1 MDIRLVARPHDLDA
15 LARLFTVITDCDGHA
30 PLGEHKYL
38 DLLHAEP
45 DQITGLVAEDAAGV
59 VGYVA
64 LGPTQEMDT
73 WALEFAIHPLHRH
86 HKTTLTMVEAGV
98 DWVEAKGGRTIRVWA
113 FQPNLAEVLE
123 ECGFT
128 PERELRQLRRTLPAH
143 PAPVFPPGIRVAAFR
158 PGQDEARW
166 LAVNNAAFAGHPENG
181 SWTREV
187 LDDRMEQPWFDPD
200 GFRMAWDGDLLAGFC
215 WTKVHESR
223 LGEIYVIGVHPARQ
237 GSGMGRALTLE
248 GMRFLR
254 EEAGLSKVML
264 YVDARN
270 EPANALY
277 DRLGFRLDHVD
288 RSFVRFVGR

>member
-143 PAPVFPPGIRVAAFR
+143 PAPVFPPGIRGAAFR